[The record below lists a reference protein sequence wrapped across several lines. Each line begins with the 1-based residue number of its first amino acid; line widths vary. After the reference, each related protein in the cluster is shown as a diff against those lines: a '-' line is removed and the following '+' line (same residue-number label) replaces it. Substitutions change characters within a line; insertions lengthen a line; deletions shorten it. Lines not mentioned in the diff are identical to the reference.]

1 MLPAA
6 LPRLPLIRTGDI
18 MASPL
23 FPVLL
28 ELYRCDES
36 SSFKGLDG
44 YYESS
49 AAYQSYLRYRRNP
62 YRSDDGKKL
71 GRAQIVRG

>member
-1 MLPAA
+1 
-6 LPRLPLIRTGDI
+6 

-23 FPVLL
+23 FPMLL

-36 SSFKGLDG
+36 SSFKGLEA

-49 AAYQSYLRYRRNP
+49 AAYRSYLRYRRNP
-62 YRSDDGKKL
+62 YRSENGKKL
-71 GRAQIVRG
+71 RG